1 MSRLN
6 GAIVGCG
13 NIASNF
19 DDLKLLK
26 IHGWTTHARMMSD
39 SPKIKLIAT
48 CDKDIKKIKVLNP
61 SGKFPVYTDFKKM
74 ISENK
79 IDILSIATNVKSHYE
94 ILILL

>member
-26 IHGWTTHARMMSD
+26 KIHGWTTHARMMSD
-39 SPKIKLIAT
+39 SPKIKLIAA
-48 CDKDIKKIKVLNP
+48 CDKDIKKIKSFKS
-61 SGKFPVYTDFKKM
+61 SGKFQYLYRF
-74 ISENK
+74 
-79 IDILSIATNVKSHYE
+79 
-94 ILILL
+94 

>member
-26 IHGWTTHARMMSD
+26 KIHGWTTHSR
-39 SPKIKLIAT
+39 
-48 CDKDIKKIKVLNP
+48 
-61 SGKFPVYTDFKKM
+61 
-74 ISENK
+74 
-79 IDILSIATNVKSHYE
+79 
-94 ILILL
+94 